1 MTREDTNGN
10 TTVLA
15 IRQGSLRGRTDG
27 GVTAF
32 RGIPY
37 AAPPVGRLR
46 FRPPAAHPGWPG
58 VRDATE
64 AGPSVPQGP
73 GRLAPVMGERTADWD
88 EDGCLNLNVWT
99 PAGVVGTGGAIGTGG
114 AFRPAA
120 GDRPR
125 PVLLWFHGGG
135 FASGSGGWDWYDGA
149 RLAAAGD
156 LVVVTANYRIGPL
169 GYLHLPEAGADNLGV
184 RDQAAALH
192 WVRDTIGAFGGDPDR
207 ITVGGQ
213 SAGAYSALALAL
225 DPATGPLVH
234 RVVLQSG
241 PWNLLP
247 QAPEDATRAADR
259 FLALLGIE
267 RDEHLAKSLR
277 DVPAADLL
285 DAYGRVAAELARPG
299 DGAPPMYPVLGGFGY
314 PAAWPTALAAGAL
327 AGKGVLV
334 GSTTHEAT
342 AFLGPDAPAD
352 LVAAVTRAA
361 FGEGVDTLARECAA
375 HGTPAHVYRFAR
387 ASTAVPG
394 LGAPHCA
401 ELPFSFDRLDAYA
414 TAPML
419 GPVDA
424 QDRELARSFSGA
436 LAAFAATGDPGWPAH
451 RPGVE
456 PYVRVIGGN

>member
-1 MTREDTNGN
+1 MSGR
-10 TTVLA
+10 TTVVG
-15 IRQGSLRGRTDG
+15 IRQGNLRGVTDG
-27 GVTAF
+27 GVKAY

-46 FRPPAAHPGWPG
+46 FRPPAEHPGWPG
-58 VRDATE
+58 VRDAT
-64 AGPSVPQGP
+64 APGPSVPQGP
-73 GRLAPVMGERTADWD
+73 GRLAPVMGARTPDWD

-99 PAGVVGTGGAIGTGG
+99 PAD
-114 AFRPAA
+114 AA
-120 GDRPR
+120 EGQRPR

-135 FASGSGGWDWYDGA
+135 FTSGSGGWDWYDGS

-156 LVVVTANYRIGPL
+156 IVVVTANYRIGPL
-169 GYLHLPEAGADNLGV
+169 GHLHLPETGADNLGA

-192 WVRDTIGAFGGDPDR
+192 WVRENAGAFGGDPAR

-225 DPATGPLVH
+225 DPATGPLIH
-234 RVVLQSG
+234 QLILQSG
-241 PWNLLP
+241 PWSLLP
-247 QAPEDATRAADR
+247 QAPEDAAHAANR
-259 FLALLGIE
+259 YLGLLGIE

-277 DVPAADLL
+277 DVPAVDLL
-285 DAYGRVAAELARPG
+285 DAFARLAAELARPG
-299 DGAPPMYPVLGGFGY
+299 DAAPPLYPVLGGAGY
-314 PAAWPTALAAGAL
+314 PRPWPDAVADGAL
-327 AGKGVLV
+327 AGKRVLI
-334 GSTTHEAT
+334 GRTEHEAT

-352 LVAAVTRAA
+352 LVAAVTQAA
-361 FGEGVDTLARECAA
+361 FGAGVDTLAAACAA

-401 ELPFSFDRLDAYA
+401 DLPFAFDHLDAYA

-424 QDRELARSFSGA
+424 GDRALARAFSGA
-436 LAAFAATGDPGWPAH
+436 LAAFTATGDPGWPAH
-451 RPGVE
+451 RPGGAPHVE
-456 PYVRVIGGN
+456 TFTRD

>member
-1 MTREDTNGN
+1 MT
-10 TTVLA
+10 
-15 IRQGSLRGRTDG
+15 IRQGSLRGVTDG
-27 GVTAF
+27 GVSAF

-46 FRPPAAHPGWPG
+46 FRPPADHPGWPG
-58 VRDATE
+58 VRDAGG

-73 GRLAPVMGERTADWD
+73 GRLAPVMGARIPDWD
-88 EDGCLNLNVWT
+88 EAGCLNLNVWT
-99 PAGVVGTGGAIGTGG
+99 PRGAPADG
-114 AFRPAA
+114 A
-120 GDRPR
+120 DRPR

-135 FASGSGGWDWYDGA
+135 FTSGSGGWDWYDGA

-156 LVVVTANYRIGPL
+156 IVVVTANYRLGPL
-169 GYLHLPEAGADNLGV
+169 GYLHLPEAGADNLGS
-184 RDQAAALH
+184 RDQAAALR
-192 WVRDTIGAFGGDPDR
+192 WVRDTIRAFGGDPAR

-225 DPATGPLVH
+225 DPETGPLVH
-234 RVVLQSG
+234 RLILQSG

-247 QAPEDATRAADR
+247 QSPAAADRAADL
-259 FLALLGIE
+259 FLDLLGIA
-267 RDEHLAKSLR
+267 RDEHLAKALR
-277 DVPAADLL
+277 DVPAGDLL

-299 DGAPPMYPVLGGFGY
+299 DGAPPMHPVLGGAGH
-314 PAAWPTALAAGAL
+314 PTAWPTALADGAL

-334 GSTTHEAT
+334 GSTEHEAT
-342 AFLGPDAPAD
+342 AFLGPDAPAE

-387 ASTAVPG
+387 VSTAVPG
-394 LGAPHCA
+394 LGAPHCSD
-401 ELPFSFDRLDAYA
+401 LPFAFDRLDAYA

-424 QDRELARSFSGA
+424 RDRELAREFSGA
-436 LAAFAATGDPGWPAH
+436 LAAFTATGDPGWPAH
-451 RPGVE
+451 RPE
-456 PYVRVIGGN
+456 AAPYVRRFARE

>member
-15 IRQGSLRGRTDG
+15 IRQGSLRGTTDG

-32 RGIPY
+32 RGVPF
-37 AAPPVGRLR
+37 AAPPVGRMR

-58 VRDATE
+58 VRDATRP
-64 AGPSVPQGP
+64 GPSVPQGP
-73 GRLAPVMGERTADWD
+73 GRLAPVMGARIPDGD
-88 EDGCLNLNVWT
+88 EDGCLTLNVWT
-99 PAGVVGTGGAIGTGG
+99 PAPGG
-114 AFRPAA
+114 RP
-120 GDRPR
+120 PR

-135 FASGSGGWDWYDGA
+135 FASGSGGWDWYDGS

-156 LVVVTANYRIGPL
+156 IVVVTANYRIGPL
-169 GYLHLPEAGADNLGV
+169 GYLHLPEAGADNLGA

-213 SAGAYSALALAL
+213 SAGAYSALALAA
-225 DPATGPLVH
+225 DPATGPLIH
-234 RVVLQSG
+234 RLILQSG
-241 PWNLLP
+241 PWSLP
-247 QAPEDATRAADR
+247 PQPPEDAARAAGR

-277 DVPAADLL
+277 DVPVGDLL
-285 DAYGRVAAELARPG
+285 DTYGRVAAELARPG
-299 DGAPPMYPVLGGFGY
+299 DAAPPMYPVLGGSGY
-314 PAAWPTALAAGAL
+314 PAGLPEAVSAGAL

-342 AFLGPDAPAD
+342 AFLGPDAPAE
-352 LVAAVTRAA
+352 LVEAVTRAA

-375 HGTPAHVYRFAR
+375 HGTPAHVYRFGR

-394 LGAPHCA
+394 LGAPHCSD
-401 ELPFSFDRLDAYA
+401 LPFAFDRLDAYA

-419 GPVDA
+419 GPVD
-424 QDRELARSFSGA
+424 DRDRALARAFSGA
-436 LAAFAATGDPGWPAH
+436 LAAFTATGDPGWPAH

-456 PYVRVIGGN
+456 PYVHRIGGH

>member
-1 MTREDTNGN
+1 MTREDSNGD
-10 TTVLA
+10 TTVLT
-15 IRQGSLRGRTDG
+15 IRQGGLRGRTDG

-32 RGIPY
+32 RGVPY
-37 AAPPVGRLR
+37 AASPVGRLR

-58 VRDATE
+58 VRDATQ

-73 GRLAPVMGERTADWD
+73 GRLASVMGARTPDWD
-88 EDGCLNLNVWT
+88 EAGCLNLNVWT
-99 PAGVVGTGGAIGTGG
+99 PTPTGSAGAH
-114 AFRPAA
+114 
-120 GDRPR
+120 RPR

-135 FASGSGGWDWYDGA
+135 FAGGSGGWDWYDGA

-156 LVVVTANYRIGPL
+156 IVVVTANYRIGPL
-169 GYLHLPEAGADNLGV
+169 GYLHLPEAGADNLGA
-184 RDQAAALH
+184 RDQAAALR
-192 WVRDTIGAFGGDPDR
+192 WVRDTIGAFGGDPAR

-234 RVVLQSG
+234 RLILQSG
-241 PWNLLP
+241 PWSLLP
-247 QAPEDATRAADR
+247 QAPADADRAADR

-277 DVPAADLL
+277 DVPVTDLL

-299 DGAPPMYPVLGGFGY
+299 DAAPPMYPVLGGFGY
-314 PAAWPTALAAGAL
+314 PAGWPTAVADGAL

-375 HGTPAHVYRFAR
+375 QGTPAHVYRFAR
-387 ASTAVPG
+387 GSTAVPG

-401 ELPFSFDRLDAYA
+401 DLPFAFDRLDAYA

-424 QDRELARSFSGA
+424 RDRALAREFSGA
-436 LAAFAATGDPGWPAH
+436 LAAFTATGDPGWPAH
-451 RPGVE
+451 RPGAE
-456 PYVRVIGGN
+456 PYVHRLGGS

>member
-15 IRQGSLRGRTDG
+15 IRQGSLRGTTDG

-58 VRDATE
+58 IRDATRP
-64 AGPSVPQGP
+64 GPSVPQGP
-73 GRLAPVMGERTADWD
+73 GRLAAVMGARTPDGD
-88 EDGCLNLNVWT
+88 EEGCLNLNVWT
-99 PAGVVGTGGAIGTGG
+99 PAGAVGT
-114 AFRPAA
+114 
-120 GDRPR
+120 DRPR

-156 LVVVTANYRIGPL
+156 IVVVTANYRIGPL

-184 RDQAAALH
+184 RDQAAVLH

-241 PWNLLP
+241 PWSLRP
-247 QAPEDATRAADR
+247 QAPEVAAHAADR

-277 DVPAADLL
+277 DVPVADLL

-299 DGAPPMYPVLGGFGY
+299 DAAPPMYPVLGGFGHR
-314 PAAWPTALAAGAL
+314 ADRPTALAGGGLAGGGL

-375 HGTPAHVYRFAR
+375 HGTPAHVYRFGR
-387 ASTAVPG
+387 VSTAVPG

-401 ELPFSFDRLDAYA
+401 DLPFAFDRLDAYA

-424 QDRELARSFSGA
+424 GDRELARSFSGA
-436 LAAFAATGDPGWPAH
+436 LAAFTATGYPGWPAH

-456 PYVRVIGGN
+456 PYVRTLGGN